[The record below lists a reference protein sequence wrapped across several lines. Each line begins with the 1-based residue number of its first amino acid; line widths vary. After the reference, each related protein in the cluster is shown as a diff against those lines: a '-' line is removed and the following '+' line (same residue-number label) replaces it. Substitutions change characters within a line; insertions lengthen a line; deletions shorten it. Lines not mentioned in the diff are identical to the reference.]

1 MMRISSL
8 CTAALYPAY
17 VSVHWYST
25 YGEVG
30 RGSCQLLLI
39 SASSRVTCLLHDTA
53 PLFANTVS
61 LSKHV
66 TDLGGYNGL
75 YAPNKSLVLC
85 LVIQPKTLMQF
96 LECCEHFA
104 HPLYGC
110 SNMLIHHAVPQT
122 SSSSW
127 QKYQSWASGNCPFQC
142 LGWHI
147 FRDFILSSPAP
158 TTFSVRLHFHCHNF
172 SLTYILFHTL
182 L

>member
-1 MMRISSL
+1 MRIFSL
-8 CTAALYPAY
+8 CRAALYPAY

-25 YGEVG
+25 WDVG

-39 SASSRVTCLLHDTA
+39 SVSSHLTCLLHDIA
-53 PLFANTVS
+53 PLFTNTVS

-66 TDLGGYNGL
+66 TDLGCYVGL
-75 YAPNKSLVLC
+75 CALNKSLVLC

-96 LECCEHFA
+96 LACCEHFA
-104 HPLYGC
+104 HPLSGC

-122 SSSSW
+122 SSSW

-142 LGWHI
+142 LGRHI

-158 TTFSVRLHFHCHNF
+158 STCSVLLHFHRHNF